1 VSPTSALLGALF
13 ASVWQV
19 AVVAAGFAVLRLAT
33 QRPQVR
39 YPLALATLVAQ
50 LAWPAWT
57 GAKLLQ
63 VRLTLWSPARF
74 ETSGQWDWVPLAW
87 SVGALVMLLRTGGGL
102 VVVRRWV
109 TASEAPADAVLS
121 RLEALRA
128 RLVVR
133 PVRWGV
139 SRRLT
144 VPLTVGFLRP
154 VVLLPM
160 SLVTAVPGADL
171 ELLAAHELMHVRRWD
186 YLVNLGQALV
196 EAVLFFHPAMWWVTR
211 CAREER
217 EYCCDDAVV
226 AGLGAPRSYAQA
238 LLALEQSLV
247 PAVDVAVAV
256 PSTGGH
262 LVNRIR
268 RLLNSRPA
276 SSSSLS
282 FMVPLAGLVLA
293 VALLG
298 SCAVRNVR
306 GEAPIVTASPEVVPA
321 LRTLCADLRAD
332 ATRPEVAKVDP
343 LDRLTVVLSDLG
355 EKNPHFAAFLG
366 QVATAPV
373 PQRRD
378 TLKRS
383 VSAALGTPWQCP
395 AFDALWDGTE
405 LSAAGSEM

>member
-1 VSPTSALLGALF
+1 MSPTSALLGALV
-13 ASVWQV
+13 ASVWQA

-57 GAKLLQ
+57 GATLMQ
-63 VRLTLWSPARF
+63 VRLSLWSPARF

-109 TASEAPADAVLS
+109 TASEAPAEAVRS

-128 RLVVR
+128 RLMVR

-139 SRRLT
+139 SRLLT

-186 YLVNLGQALV
+186 YLVNLGQAVV

-226 AGLGAPRSYAQA
+226 AGLGAARSYAQA

-247 PAVDVAVAV
+247 PAVEVAVAV

-268 RLLNSRPA
+268 RLLNARPA
-276 SSSSLS
+276 SSSLS
-282 FMVPLAGLVLA
+282 FMVPLAGLVAA

-298 SCAVRNVR
+298 SCAARNVR
-306 GEAPIVTASPEVVPA
+306 GEAPIVTASPELVPA

-343 LDRLTVVLSDLG
+343 LDKLTVVLSDLG

-366 QVATAPV
+366 QVAAAPV

-405 LSAAGSEM
+405 LSPAGSTL